1 MLKKLLLIIINPDTG
16 TTTYTVQVLPIL
28 LIPTI
33 LMTAIFYVA
42 PIVLGFDA
50 YFGMESNLNPRISI
64 IDFIGTVGVSPI
76 IETFILKVVIRAF
89 HVGSISKIKVAV
101 FSALVLSALHSCIE
115 LIWGVFVFWQFF
127 IYSLALIYRNECN
140 HHDGTII
147 AIALHSL
154 NNLFAWGLMLI
165 SR

>member
-1 MLKKLLLIIINPDTG
+1 MLKKLLSIIVNPDTG
-16 TTTYTVQVLPIL
+16 TTAYTVQVLPIL

-33 LMTAIFYVA
+33 LMMAILYVV

-50 YFGMESNLNPRISI
+50 YFGMESNRNPRMGI
-64 IDFIGTVGVSPI
+64 IDFIGTVGLSPI
-76 IETFILKVVIRAF
+76 IETFILKIVISTF
-89 HVGSISKIKVAV
+89 HVGSINKTKVAV

-115 LIWGVFVFWQFF
+115 LMWGVFVFWQFF
-127 IYSLALIYRNECN
+127 IYSLALIYRNKCH

-147 AIALHSL
+147 AIVLHSL
-154 NNLFAWGLMLI
+154 NNLFVWGLVLI